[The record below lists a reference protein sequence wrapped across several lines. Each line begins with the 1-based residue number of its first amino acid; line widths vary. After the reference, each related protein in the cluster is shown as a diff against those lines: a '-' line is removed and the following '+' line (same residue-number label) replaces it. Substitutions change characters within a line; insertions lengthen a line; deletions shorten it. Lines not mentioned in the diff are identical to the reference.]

1 MAPQLLGVTAIKPV
15 ERHGFE
21 AVSWFLYDKN
31 TGAIMGRTPKSWGL
45 IIIFYIIYYSCLA
58 AFWALMFAIFWQI
71 SIDVEKPR
79 WTTDSSLIGS
89 SPGMGVR
96 PKQSDKL
103 LGSSMIVYRIDK
115 EDTSGD
121 KEAKISGWKE
131 WEDRAVEFLK
141 DYPTTTNKKMTTG
154 FGQDSLLKKNNK
166 GKFIKGCGIAEAEGG
181 LKATSMAKGFKP
193 NMGFQDGQ
201 PCILLKLNK
210 IIDLEP
216 DYYNDTTVETITEKV
231 SGLVHE
237 VPASLKHHINGVA
250 NKNQVWVDC
259 QGEWPFD
266 TESMGPIEYYPKDRG
281 FSHQFFPYP
290 KKQDGYHSPL
300 VAVKFLNP
308 PIGQLL
314 HIECRAWAHNINYD
328 RMTNIGKAHFE
339 LLVHNSETAENVE
352 KGCFGSKYKSAPGR
366 HCE

>member
-1 MAPQLLGVTAIKPV
+1 MVADQTAPQLLGVTAIKPV

-21 AVSWFLYDKN
+21 AVSWFFYDKN
-31 TGAIMGRTPKSWGL
+31 TGAIMGRTPKSWAL

-115 EDTSGD
+115 EDTSGN

-141 DYPTTTNKKMTTG
+141 DYPTTTNKRTTTG
-154 FGQDSLLKKNNK
+154 FGQDSLLKKNKK
-166 GKFIKGCGIAEAEGG
+166 GKFIKGCGLAEAEGG
-181 LKATSMAKGFKP
+181 LKATTMARGFTP
-193 NMGFQDGQ
+193 SMGFEDGK
-201 PCILLKLNK
+201 PCILVKLNK
-210 IIDLEP
+210 IYGLVP
-216 DYYNDTTVETITEKV
+216 DYYNDTTVEKITEKV
-231 SGLVHE
+231 SGRVHE
-237 VPASLKHHINGVA
+237 VPKALKDHINRTGVT
-250 NKNQVWVDC
+250 NKKQVWVDC
-259 QGEWPFD
+259 HGEWPFD
-266 TESMGPIEYYPKDRG
+266 KESMGDIEYYPEDRG
-281 FSHQFFPYP
+281 FSNHFFPYLGE
-290 KKQDGYHSPL
+290 KLYNSPL
-300 VAVKFLNP
+300 VAVKFLDP
-308 PIGQLL
+308 PKGQLL

-328 RMTNIGKAHFE
+328 RMTNVGKAHFE
-339 LLVHNSETAENVE
+339 LLVHNSTTAASVE
-352 KGCFGSKYKSAPGR
+352 GGCEGR
-366 HCE
+366 CP